1 LRAQPL
7 PKFVKDLHMP
17 VVNLTPAFMASK
29 IQCPPTAKK
38 IEFCDAQVRGLFIE
52 CPAAAASQPTWNYR
66 FKENGKTRTR
76 RLGGVSDI
84 ALDDARKQVALLK
97 AEHALGR
104 HVAKQELETG
114 ITMDRFWRENYL
126 PHATEYKRS
135 IWRDKQLYSR
145 IGPQF
150 GHLPMKEITRLQV
163 QQFQRKLSAE
173 KLSPATVN
181 HHLQLMRRL
190 LNLAV
195 EWDFLERNVLTRIK
209 LLHADN
215 RREAFLTEPQVDAL
229 VQVLKTDDNRLVCMI
244 ILFLLST
251 GARLREGLC
260 AQWEH
265 IDIDN
270 AIWKIPAS
278 NSKSKRMK
286 HIPLSDSALWAL
298 KAVTKREDSPFVFAS
313 PVTGKAFTGISR
325 TWYKLR
331 RKAGLPSNFRIHDLR
346 HSFASRLV
354 SAGESL
360 YVVQQML
367 GHADPRTTMR
377 YAHLSMDVQRRAA
390 NLVSVRMG

>member
-1 LRAQPL
+1 MARLMLTAAFIAEKLQVPAGQDKVEFCDLKEPGLILECRSALAAVPTWYWRRKVGGKL
-7 PKFVKDLHMP
+7 TRNKIGTVKDL
-17 VVNLTPAFMASK
+17 S
-29 IQCPPTAKK
+29 
-38 IEFCDAQVRGLFIE
+38 
-52 CPAAAASQPTWNYR
+52 
-66 FKENGKTRTR
+66 
-76 RLGGVSDI
+76 
-84 ALDDARKQVALLK
+84 LDDARKQVTLLK
-97 AEHALGR
+97 AEQAVGR
-104 HVAKQELETG
+104 HAVKQELEQG
-114 ITMDRFWRENYL
+114 ITLDLFWRDNYL
-126 PHATEYKRS
+126 PHAGEYKRS
-135 IWRDKQLYSR
+135 LWRDKQLYTR
-145 IGPQF
+145 IAPQF
-150 GHLPMKEITRLQV
+150 GHLPMKQITRLQV

-173 KLSPATVN
+173 NLSPATVN

-190 LNLAV
+190 MNLAV
-195 EWDFLERNVLTRIK
+195 EWEFLERNVLSRIK
-209 LLHADN
+209 LLHTDN
-215 RREAFLTEPQVDAL
+215 RREAFLTESQVADL
-229 VQVLKTDDNRLVCMI
+229 VEVLKTDDNRLVCMI

-260 AQWEH
+260 VQWDHVDMEK
-265 IDIDN
+265 
-270 AIWKIPAS
+270 AIWKIPGS

-298 KAVTKREDSPFVFAS
+298 KAVARREDSPFVFAS
-313 PVTGKAFTGISR
+313 PVTGKPFTGISR

-390 NLVSVRMG
+390 NLVSIRMG